1 MIKPHAI
8 NQEFNSLK
16 SKYFHNFESYKDSSF
31 KEVKVYFNI
40 HETTHLN
47 KMLFLSKKFV
57 KFFSNRTGVA
67 AVGSSNAFINLLSE
81 YTAEIL
87 QQNYIVK
94 KLPEAALVES
104 PNSE

>member
-1 MIKPHAI
+1 M
-8 NQEFNSLK
+8 K

-57 KFFSNRTGVA
+57 KFFSNSRTGVA
-67 AVGSSNAFINLLSE
+67 AVGSSNAFVNLLGE

-87 QQNYIVK
+87 QQNYMVK
-94 KLPEAALVES
+94 KFPEAALVES
-104 PNSE
+104 PESE